1 LLEYI
6 VTLCF
11 VDSSEARAVESLS
24 WIEALEKVNQALGE
38 PRTKRNARN
47 IFNKFLKR

>member
-1 LLEYI
+1 MVVVLLDNN

-11 VDSSEARAVESLS
+11 VGSSEARAVESLS

-38 PRTKRNARN
+38 PRTKVRGVVW
-47 IFNKFLKR
+47 